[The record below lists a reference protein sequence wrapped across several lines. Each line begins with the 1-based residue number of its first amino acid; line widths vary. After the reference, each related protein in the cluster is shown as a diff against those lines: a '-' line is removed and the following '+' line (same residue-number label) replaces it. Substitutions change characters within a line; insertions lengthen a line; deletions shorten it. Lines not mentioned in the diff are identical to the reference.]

1 MVASNSGE
9 SCSRNTR
16 GKEGNERVS
25 NYRND
30 SERDRKNQ
38 QGNYR
43 GTKNNRTGGNGQRK
57 ESYKNKEG
65 FAGNKPPKKKY
76 NDRSYANAYDKDE
89 DENIRPQKK
98 QASSKEGKPKEQQ
111 PDRFEIIN
119 RIEKEKKA
127 MQKKQA
133 ERKNSKPARIQNRP
147 KRTNNIDWT
156 REYENGSYDDD
167 DLDIYL

>member
-1 MVASNSGE
+1 MVASNSGGNR
-9 SCSRNTR
+9 SRNTKGNE
-16 GKEGNERVS
+16 GKERIN
-25 NYRND
+25 NYRNGEKKDYKPYKKDSKGKDD
-30 SERDRKNQ
+30 SERSKKQ
-38 QGNYR
+38 QGQGFKDN
-43 GTKNNRTGGNGQRK
+43 KNN
-57 ESYKNKEG
+57 
-65 FAGNKPPKKKY
+65 GNKPFKKKY
-76 NDRSYANAYDKDE
+76 NDKGYANAYDKDD

-98 QASSKEGKPKEQQ
+98 QAASKEGKPKEQQ
-111 PDRFEIIN
+111 PDKIEIKN

-133 ERKNSKPARIQNRP
+133 ERKNSKPARMQNRP